1 MYRIIDAWS
10 SGPTIMA
17 FIALILI
24 GSQLII
30 NIMLAVISWSLDDIE
45 SNATAANETV
55 REESPKSK
63 KGGSASSPLVIHI
76 QWLLGTKA
84 YANFI
89 LLVIIINTLVL
100 SCDHYGISNDFL
112 DFLERVNLFTTAVFC
127 LDMVLSNI
135 SVGVFAYWR

>member
-1 MYRIIDAWS
+1 
-10 SGPTIMA
+10 
-17 FIALILI
+17 
-24 GSQLII
+24 
-30 NIMLAVISWSLDDIE
+30 
-45 SNATAANETV
+45 
-55 REESPKSK
+55 
-63 KGGSASSPLVIHI
+63 LVIHI

-84 YANFI
+84 YGNFI